1 MSFGTKLAPNLLGD
15 KRDAKV
21 LIEIQFA
28 SSPPCKM
35 MTSFDRPSTGF

>member
-1 MSFGTKLAPNLLGD
+1 MSFGTNLAPNLLGD

-28 SSPPCKM
+28 SSPPCKTDLKYIDM
-35 MTSFDRPSTGF
+35 PLKQ